1 MSDIKVGDNVKVEF
15 EAKIEV
21 LDSKDRAAMLSKNGI
36 VLGWYPVEEFTVIPE
51 PVVLPTKRNALIEL
65 EGAVLWFTGEVWESI
80 NEGWYPSELQK
91 HLDAR
96 PQANYRVIFEG
107 EDD

>member
-1 MSDIKVGDNVKVEF
+1 MPDIKVGDHVKVEF
-15 EAKIEV
+15 EGKVVRINGHEV
-21 LDSKDRAAMLSKNGI
+21 KVDGGDNYHSWHPDKAVA
-36 VLGWYPVEEFTVIPE
+36 VIPE
-51 PVVLPTKRNALIEL
+51 PIVLPTKRNALIEL